1 MLNKVT
7 FFENNQEL
15 IQFLLSRLEISFL
28 VPEQC
33 IIQQNNPAYKNIYFT
48 GAGVASVYKD
58 IDSRSRILVDQI
70 DEGNIINLQSVINDV
85 NPMFSVESKS
95 YSTVATIHGHDF
107 KEMLGM
113 YPALKQKLTT
123 SIIMN
128 PFDLE
133 RDYFEHRIRKGIP
146 YMSDLSQEVLR

>member
-113 YPALKQKLTT
+113 YPALK
-123 SIIMN
+123 
-128 PFDLE
+128 
-133 RDYFEHRIRKGIP
+133 
-146 YMSDLSQEVLR
+146 